1 MEQLKSEIEAI
12 REHLA
17 RVDPDARPFSPHKRE
32 LRERL
37 HRLESDYGIL
47 YGQLAVQEGNS

>member
-1 MEQLKSEIEAI
+1 MTGHRHLEQL
-12 REHLA
+12 A
-17 RVDPDARPFSPHKRE
+17 RIDADAGPFAPHKRQ

-47 YGQLAVQEGNS
+47 YGRLAVESPTD